1 MDQQYICDGVPIL
14 YYDALSSQARSCYM
28 LIKLLNVN
36 AELRPTDSITD
47 VNFYETYTWLN
58 SFCMLP
64 TLVDENITLCNNHS
78 ILIYLCEKY
87 APLDLTNLCPKDYTS
102 RLRIMSLLFY
112 EGCLLYKC
120 LGYLLTDIFLAKYP
134 NFDKDYHRAKVSNI
148 YKTLNTFLKGHFFMV
163 GNRLTIADISIV
175 STVAALNLVF
185 PIDYEKFP
193 NLNDWLQRL
202 RKMDFYQYNEEGIQK
217 LRYLLEKIGKFPF
230 PSPFRNKETSSESD
244 SDTSDSEEN
253 KKSDVECKNETD
265 MIKKNKEVD
274 VNTREVPNSRNVKRS
289 YKADKSTNTDSLA
302 ELFGKNESA
311 DFDSE
316 KLNLKTFCVKDNSK
330 YEIIESNL
338 SKFNGKSN
346 RNQLLDT
353 DNYVVSTDDLTTE
366 EKDLSNAT
374 GAPNRRYKHKRKLQN
389 KVENYDCTKF
399 AEQDVEDF
407 LTTLQ
412 SLELMLDKIDKTTMN
427 KSSQTYV
434 WGKKDSDESVREK
447 GGNFKLNCDTN
458 RQSNF
463 QKFDNKKNGN
473 SFLGTNVSD
482 DSSLKSLIEA
492 KLRNTKDGCSHCN
505 NCLFKHKRLKAG
517 SNLKSQNI
525 PSHVYD
531 FPKITDLYKLGSKG
545 SSDKII
551 QVIYHINM
559 KRNSKFKNKYHWDI
573 SLEKNN
579 INLNKSKI
587 PRLISNLKRCKNTS
601 KV

>member
-412 SLELMLDKIDKTTMN
+412 SLELMLD
-427 KSSQTYV
+427 
-434 WGKKDSDESVREK
+434 
-447 GGNFKLNCDTN
+447 TN